1 MRGPGRAPEQHPV
14 DLAVHRQYQ
23 IEALEVGRLH
33 DARARRREVV
43 AAAGAGLASARV
55 GGSPT
60 WYAAVPAESTARSS
74 SGASRAAIV
83 RNTTSAVGERQI
95 LAKQKKRIVT

>member
-55 GGSPT
+55 GRLADVIRGR
-60 WYAAVPAESTARSS
+60 AGRVHLEVELRRL
-74 SGASRAAIV
+74 ASRN
-83 RNTTSAVGERQI
+83 RTQHDFGSR
-95 LAKQKKRIVT
+95 